1 MLLCAALFVI
11 CIVTAT
17 VYAGCIGRR
26 ENGKIHM
33 NWFDKIW
40 SEIHIAALVG
50 IGVCAVFC
58 AYPLYEIW
66 AAKNWFGIFKS
77 SAGWTAYDDTIPFGF
92 MIALMTVVM
101 TICVIVCIASYLS
114 LVKKLKAKMFW
125 EYSLLGGIW
134 LWIYRGIKNSDNTM
148 LKILCVFILAAF
160 LSATGAGL
168 PVVLVLILVFVP
180 KTVKKY
186 MNIRDGVQEVKNG
199 NLTYQIPV
207 SEDHKGVRGELDRL
221 AADINEI
228 SQASNIA
235 VKNELKNQRMKTEL
249 ISNVSHDL
257 KTPLSV
263 ILANN
268 AILAE
273 NPDAPVGSLS
283 RWLDS
288 TQAAAKRMQQLISQ
302 MLTLADVE
310 RPDAPVVLERVD
322 LASLA
327 MRSALE
333 LESLAYE
340 KNITLDTELPEE
352 CFVRGDSGYLL
363 RIVSSLLE
371 NALKYEPE
379 GGRVLLRLIQEK
391 KKTLLSVQNFGTQ
404 IPQEDLP
411 HVFDRFYRSDKSRQ
425 NDSNSFGLGLAI
437 TRQMIQRLGGD
448 ISAASSPE
456 GGTIF
461 RVTF

>member
-1 MLLCAALFVI
+1 MSRYRKRFVQFNMLLIGIVLTIMVAAV
-11 CIVTAT
+11 
-17 VYAGCIGRR
+17 AGYMIKDYYTGLRTTMEQVVAPLRSFSQAPQGHPTGAPKSQTDR
-26 ENGKIHM
+26 ENRKNILVVFYSREKNAYAMLSPNDAFSDGEIPALLEAIVAQEQDFGVLRQHHAIYYRSGSSP
-33 NWFDKIW
+33 FRIAIASTDYIVQSVLRLGLVLLAIW
-40 SEIHIAALVG
+40 LGAMLLFLAISIQLSAIAARPMEE
-50 IGVCAVFC
+50 AMQR
-58 AYPLYEIW
+58 E
-66 AAKNWFGIFKS
+66 KQ
-77 SAGWTAYDDTIPFGF
+77 
-92 MIALMTVVM
+92 
-101 TICVIVCIASYLS
+101 
-114 LVKKLKAKMFW
+114 
-125 EYSLLGGIW
+125 
-134 LWIYRGIKNSDNTM
+134 
-148 LKILCVFILAAF
+148 
-160 LSATGAGL
+160 
-168 PVVLVLILVFVP
+168 FV
-180 KTVKKY
+180 
-186 MNIRDGVQEVKNG
+186 
-199 NLTYQIPV
+199 
-207 SEDHKGVRGELDRL
+207 
-221 AADINEI
+221 AD
-228 SQASNIA
+228 A
-235 VKNELKNQRMKTEL
+235 
-249 ISNVSHDL
+249 SHDL

-288 TQAAAKRMQQLISQ
+288 TQAATKRMQQLISQ

-310 RPDAPVVLERVD
+310 RPDAPVALERVD

-391 KKTLLSVQNFGTQ
+391 KKTLLFVQNFGTQ

-411 HVFDRFYRSDKSRQ
+411 HVFDRFYRSDKSRR
-425 NDSNSFGLGLAI
+425 NDSDSFGLGLAI
-437 TRQMIQRLGGD
+437 TRQMIQQLGGD

-456 GGTIF
+456 EGTIF

>member
-1 MLLCAALFVI
+1 MSQYRKRFVQFNMLLIGIVLTIMVAAV
-11 CIVTAT
+11 
-17 VYAGCIGRR
+17 AGYMIKDYYTGLRTTMEQVVAPLRSFSQAPQGHPTGAPKSQTDR
-26 ENGKIHM
+26 ENRKNILVVFYSREKNAYAMLSPNDAFSDGEIPALLEAIVAQEQDFGVLRQHHAIYYRSGSSP
-33 NWFDKIW
+33 FRIAIASTDYIVQSVLRLGLVLLAIW
-40 SEIHIAALVG
+40 LGAMLLFLAISIQLSAIAARPMEE
-50 IGVCAVFC
+50 AMQR
-58 AYPLYEIW
+58 E
-66 AAKNWFGIFKS
+66 KQ
-77 SAGWTAYDDTIPFGF
+77 
-92 MIALMTVVM
+92 
-101 TICVIVCIASYLS
+101 
-114 LVKKLKAKMFW
+114 
-125 EYSLLGGIW
+125 
-134 LWIYRGIKNSDNTM
+134 
-148 LKILCVFILAAF
+148 
-160 LSATGAGL
+160 
-168 PVVLVLILVFVP
+168 FV
-180 KTVKKY
+180 
-186 MNIRDGVQEVKNG
+186 
-199 NLTYQIPV
+199 
-207 SEDHKGVRGELDRL
+207 
-221 AADINEI
+221 AD
-228 SQASNIA
+228 A
-235 VKNELKNQRMKTEL
+235 
-249 ISNVSHDL
+249 SHDL

-310 RPDAPVVLERVD
+310 RPDAPVALERVD

-352 CFVRGDSGYLL
+352 CFVRGNSGYLL

-456 GGTIF
+456 EGTIF

>member
-1 MLLCAALFVI
+1 MSQYRKRFVQFNMLLIGIVLTIMVAAV
-11 CIVTAT
+11 
-17 VYAGCIGRR
+17 AGYMIKDYYTGLRTTMEQVVAPLRSFSQAPQGHPTGAPKSQTDR
-26 ENGKIHM
+26 ENRKNILVVFYSREKNAYAMLSPNDAFPDGEIPALLEAIVAQEQDFGVLRQHHAIYYRSGSSP
-33 NWFDKIW
+33 FRIAIASTDYIVQSVLRLGLVLLAIW
-40 SEIHIAALVG
+40 LGAMLLFLAISIQLSAIAARPMEE
-50 IGVCAVFC
+50 AMQR
-58 AYPLYEIW
+58 E
-66 AAKNWFGIFKS
+66 KQ
-77 SAGWTAYDDTIPFGF
+77 
-92 MIALMTVVM
+92 
-101 TICVIVCIASYLS
+101 
-114 LVKKLKAKMFW
+114 
-125 EYSLLGGIW
+125 
-134 LWIYRGIKNSDNTM
+134 
-148 LKILCVFILAAF
+148 
-160 LSATGAGL
+160 
-168 PVVLVLILVFVP
+168 FV
-180 KTVKKY
+180 
-186 MNIRDGVQEVKNG
+186 
-199 NLTYQIPV
+199 
-207 SEDHKGVRGELDRL
+207 
-221 AADINEI
+221 AD
-228 SQASNIA
+228 A
-235 VKNELKNQRMKTEL
+235 
-249 ISNVSHDL
+249 SHDL

-310 RPDAPVVLERVD
+310 RPDASVALERVD
-322 LASLA
+322 LASLS

-456 GGTIF
+456 EGTIF

>member
-1 MLLCAALFVI
+1 MLEAIVAQKQDFGVLRQHHAIYYRSGSSPFRIAIASTDYIVQSVLRLGLVLLAIWLGGMLLFLAISIQLSA
-11 CIVTAT
+11 
-17 VYAGCIGRR
+17 
-26 ENGKIHM
+26 
-33 NWFDKIW
+33 
-40 SEIHIAALVG
+40 IAARPMEE
-50 IGVCAVFC
+50 AMQR
-58 AYPLYEIW
+58 E
-66 AAKNWFGIFKS
+66 KQ
-77 SAGWTAYDDTIPFGF
+77 
-92 MIALMTVVM
+92 
-101 TICVIVCIASYLS
+101 
-114 LVKKLKAKMFW
+114 
-125 EYSLLGGIW
+125 
-134 LWIYRGIKNSDNTM
+134 
-148 LKILCVFILAAF
+148 
-160 LSATGAGL
+160 
-168 PVVLVLILVFVP
+168 FV
-180 KTVKKY
+180 
-186 MNIRDGVQEVKNG
+186 
-199 NLTYQIPV
+199 
-207 SEDHKGVRGELDRL
+207 
-221 AADINEI
+221 AD
-228 SQASNIA
+228 A
-235 VKNELKNQRMKTEL
+235 
-249 ISNVSHDL
+249 SHDL

-391 KKTLLSVQNFGTQ
+391 RKTLLFVQNFGTQ

-425 NDSNSFGLGLAI
+425 NDSDSFGLGLAI

-456 GGTIF
+456 EGTIF

>member
-1 MLLCAALFVI
+1 MSQYRKRFVQFNMLLIGIVLTIMVAAV
-11 CIVTAT
+11 
-17 VYAGCIGRR
+17 AGYMIKDYYTGLRTTMEQVVAPLRSFSQAPQGHPTGAPKSQTDR
-26 ENGKIHM
+26 ENRKNILVVFYSREKNAYAMLSPNDAFSDGEIPALLEAIVAQEQDFGVLRQHHAIYYRSGSSP
-33 NWFDKIW
+33 FRIAIASTDYIVQSVLRLGLVLLAIW
-40 SEIHIAALVG
+40 LGAMLLFLAISIQLSAIAARPMEE
-50 IGVCAVFC
+50 AMQR
-58 AYPLYEIW
+58 E
-66 AAKNWFGIFKS
+66 KQ
-77 SAGWTAYDDTIPFGF
+77 
-92 MIALMTVVM
+92 
-101 TICVIVCIASYLS
+101 
-114 LVKKLKAKMFW
+114 
-125 EYSLLGGIW
+125 
-134 LWIYRGIKNSDNTM
+134 
-148 LKILCVFILAAF
+148 
-160 LSATGAGL
+160 
-168 PVVLVLILVFVP
+168 FV
-180 KTVKKY
+180 
-186 MNIRDGVQEVKNG
+186 
-199 NLTYQIPV
+199 
-207 SEDHKGVRGELDRL
+207 
-221 AADINEI
+221 AD
-228 SQASNIA
+228 A
-235 VKNELKNQRMKTEL
+235 
-249 ISNVSHDL
+249 SHDL

-310 RPDAPVVLERVD
+310 RPDAPVALERVD

-391 KKTLLSVQNFGTQ
+391 KKTLLFVQNFGTQ

-448 ISAASSPE
+448 ISAASSTE
-456 GGTIF
+456 EGTIF

>member
-1 MLLCAALFVI
+1 MSQYRKRFVQFNMLLIGIVLTIMVAAV
-11 CIVTAT
+11 
-17 VYAGCIGRR
+17 AGYMIKDYYTGLRTTMEQVVAPLRSFSQAPQGHPTGAPKSQTDR
-26 ENGKIHM
+26 ENRKNILVVFYSREKNAYAMLSPNDAFSDGEIPALLEAIVAQEQDFGVLRQHHAIYYRSGSSP
-33 NWFDKIW
+33 FRIAIAPTDYIVQSVLRLGLVLLAIW
-40 SEIHIAALVG
+40 LGAMLLFLAISIQLSAIAARPMEE
-50 IGVCAVFC
+50 AMQR
-58 AYPLYEIW
+58 E
-66 AAKNWFGIFKS
+66 KQ
-77 SAGWTAYDDTIPFGF
+77 
-92 MIALMTVVM
+92 
-101 TICVIVCIASYLS
+101 
-114 LVKKLKAKMFW
+114 
-125 EYSLLGGIW
+125 
-134 LWIYRGIKNSDNTM
+134 
-148 LKILCVFILAAF
+148 
-160 LSATGAGL
+160 
-168 PVVLVLILVFVP
+168 FV
-180 KTVKKY
+180 
-186 MNIRDGVQEVKNG
+186 
-199 NLTYQIPV
+199 
-207 SEDHKGVRGELDRL
+207 
-221 AADINEI
+221 AD
-228 SQASNIA
+228 A
-235 VKNELKNQRMKTEL
+235 
-249 ISNVSHDL
+249 SHDL

-310 RPDAPVVLERVD
+310 RPDATVALERVD

-456 GGTIF
+456 EGTIF

>member
-1 MLLCAALFVI
+1 MSQYRKRFVQFNMLLIGIVLTIMVAAV
-11 CIVTAT
+11 
-17 VYAGCIGRR
+17 AGYMIKDYYTGLRTTMEQVVAPLRSFSQAPQGHPTGAPKSQTDR
-26 ENGKIHM
+26 ENRKNILVVFYSREKNAYAMLSPNDAFSDGEIPALLEAIVAQEQDFGVLRQHHAIYYRSGSSP
-33 NWFDKIW
+33 FRIAIASTDYIVQSVLRLGLVLLAIW
-40 SEIHIAALVG
+40 LGAMLLFLAISIQLSAIAARPMEE
-50 IGVCAVFC
+50 AMQR
-58 AYPLYEIW
+58 E
-66 AAKNWFGIFKS
+66 KQ
-77 SAGWTAYDDTIPFGF
+77 
-92 MIALMTVVM
+92 
-101 TICVIVCIASYLS
+101 
-114 LVKKLKAKMFW
+114 
-125 EYSLLGGIW
+125 
-134 LWIYRGIKNSDNTM
+134 
-148 LKILCVFILAAF
+148 
-160 LSATGAGL
+160 
-168 PVVLVLILVFVP
+168 FV
-180 KTVKKY
+180 
-186 MNIRDGVQEVKNG
+186 
-199 NLTYQIPV
+199 
-207 SEDHKGVRGELDRL
+207 
-221 AADINEI
+221 AD
-228 SQASNIA
+228 A
-235 VKNELKNQRMKTEL
+235 
-249 ISNVSHDL
+249 SHDL

-391 KKTLLSVQNFGTQ
+391 KKIFLFVQNFGTQ

-448 ISAASSPE
+448 IFAASSPE
-456 GGTIF
+456 EGTIF

>member
-1 MLLCAALFVI
+1 MSQYRKRFVQFNMLLIGIVLTIMVAAV
-11 CIVTAT
+11 
-17 VYAGCIGRR
+17 AGYMIKDYYTGLRTTMEQVVAPLRSFSQAPQGHPTGAPQSQTDR
-26 ENGKIHM
+26 ENRKNILVVFYAREKNAYAMLSPNNVFSDGEIPALLEAIVAQEQDFGVLRQHHAIYYRSGSSP
-33 NWFDKIW
+33 FRIAIASTDYIVQSVLRLGLVLLAIW
-40 SEIHIAALVG
+40 LGAMLLFLAISIQLSAIAARPMEE
-50 IGVCAVFC
+50 AMQR
-58 AYPLYEIW
+58 E
-66 AAKNWFGIFKS
+66 KQ
-77 SAGWTAYDDTIPFGF
+77 
-92 MIALMTVVM
+92 
-101 TICVIVCIASYLS
+101 
-114 LVKKLKAKMFW
+114 
-125 EYSLLGGIW
+125 
-134 LWIYRGIKNSDNTM
+134 
-148 LKILCVFILAAF
+148 
-160 LSATGAGL
+160 
-168 PVVLVLILVFVP
+168 FV
-180 KTVKKY
+180 
-186 MNIRDGVQEVKNG
+186 
-199 NLTYQIPV
+199 
-207 SEDHKGVRGELDRL
+207 
-221 AADINEI
+221 AD
-228 SQASNIA
+228 A
-235 VKNELKNQRMKTEL
+235 
-249 ISNVSHDL
+249 SHDL

-310 RPDAPVVLERVD
+310 RPDAPVALERVD

-456 GGTIF
+456 EGTIF

>member
-1 MLLCAALFVI
+1 MSQYRKRFVQFNMLLIGIVLTIMVAAV
-11 CIVTAT
+11 
-17 VYAGCIGRR
+17 AGYMIKDYYTGLRTTMEQVVAPLRSFSQAPQGHPTGAPKSQTDR
-26 ENGKIHM
+26 ENRKNILVVFYSREKNAYAMLSPNDAFSDGEIPALLEAIVAQEQDFGVLRQHHAIYYRSGSSP
-33 NWFDKIW
+33 FRIAIASTDYIVQSVLRLGLVLLAIW
-40 SEIHIAALVG
+40 LGAMLLFLAISIQLSAIAARPMEE
-50 IGVCAVFC
+50 AMQR
-58 AYPLYEIW
+58 E
-66 AAKNWFGIFKS
+66 KQ
-77 SAGWTAYDDTIPFGF
+77 
-92 MIALMTVVM
+92 
-101 TICVIVCIASYLS
+101 
-114 LVKKLKAKMFW
+114 
-125 EYSLLGGIW
+125 
-134 LWIYRGIKNSDNTM
+134 
-148 LKILCVFILAAF
+148 
-160 LSATGAGL
+160 
-168 PVVLVLILVFVP
+168 FV
-180 KTVKKY
+180 
-186 MNIRDGVQEVKNG
+186 
-199 NLTYQIPV
+199 
-207 SEDHKGVRGELDRL
+207 
-221 AADINEI
+221 AD
-228 SQASNIA
+228 A
-235 VKNELKNQRMKTEL
+235 
-249 ISNVSHDL
+249 SHDL

-273 NPDAPVGSLS
+273 NPDASVGSLS
-283 RWLDS
+283 RWLNS

-310 RPDAPVVLERVD
+310 RPDAPVALERVD

-352 CFVRGDSGYLL
+352 CFIRGDSGYLL

-391 KKTLLSVQNFGTQ
+391 KKTLLFVQNFGTQ

-456 GGTIF
+456 EGTIF